1 MNEQSIMDDIG
12 YEVHLND
19 IRDENK
25 YNMQQVG
32 SLTTATKHLILVGK
46 SSKALNQLIGVEI
59 SFNKT
64 AEMPIV
70 RNERN
75 DHSKTS
81 INSLQLAKEPSNSSD
96 LNGDIYAEK
105 IIDGA
110 SSNDE
115 QGSKSSMERISD
127 WFDACHT
134 PNILEI
140 EGTVSHQIQTNSFNS
155 TVTAASGFH
164 TPVWQET
171 PEEKASSAIENTEPT
186 KVKKESSVGNQI
198 LIIN

>member
-19 IRDENK
+19 IGDENK

-115 QGSKSSMERISD
+115 QGSKSSSMERISD

-155 TVTAASGFH
+155 TVTS
-164 TPVWQET
+164 
-171 PEEKASSAIENTEPT
+171 
-186 KVKKESSVGNQI
+186 
-198 LIIN
+198 INSLLCCL